1 MNLEV
6 LYITTM
12 DRNFFE
18 RILSLADFLLLEVQ
32 ANVVAHSAA
41 CVILDSYISRN
52 LEASSSPAHPR

>member
-1 MNLEV
+1 
-6 LYITTM
+6 M

-18 RILSLADFLLLEVQ
+18 RILSLADFLVLEVQ
-32 ANVVAHSAA
+32 ANVVAHSAP

>member
-6 LYITTM
+6 FYITTM
-12 DRNFFE
+12 DRSCFE
-18 RILSLADFLLLEVQ
+18 RVLSLADFLVLEVQ

>member
-1 MNLEV
+1 LNLEV

-18 RILSLADFLLLEVQ
+18 RILSLADFLVLEVQ
-32 ANVVAHSAA
+32 ANVVAHSAP